1 MLGCVYVCCA
11 RAYMHARIDG
21 GNKGWCV
28 HQAVYDKT
36 NNDRWIFLGLSPAL
50 SCSHARAAR
59 SLSRLLAL
67 SLACSLS
74 RSRSRTRTRSPFLLP
89 SLPSSLFPSL
99 PRSLNLFAMLCISI
113 YPCVRGSLP
122 CMLAHVFTQ
131 VHTLTNTH
139 THTHTHTNMQS
150 LSLSLSLSR
159 TRFLSRAR
167 AVSLSF
173 SRIDS
178 HTHIHTN
185 THVYSLTHMDTNR
198 GSWDRRDDLQH

>member
-1 MLGCVYVCCA
+1 MYVVHVHTCMHVSMGVIKAGVFIRRCMTRPTTTAGSFWVSLLLSLA
-11 RAYMHARIDG
+11 RTR
-21 GNKGWCV
+21 V
-28 HQAVYDKT
+28 
-36 NNDRWIFLGLSPAL
+36 R
-50 SCSHARAAR
+50 R
-59 SLSRLLAL
+59 AL

-74 RSRSRTRTRSPFLLP
+74 RSRSRTRTRSLFLLP

-99 PRSLNLFAMLCISI
+99 PRSLNLFAMFRMLCISI

-139 THTHTHTNMQS
+139 THTHTHTRTCS

-159 TRFLSRAR
+159 ARFLSRAR

>member
-21 GNKGWCV
+21 GNQGWLCV
-28 HQAVYDKT
+28 CFHQAVYDKT

-74 RSRSRTRTRSPFLLP
+74 RSRSRTRTRSLFLLP

-99 PRSLNLFAMLCISI
+99 PRSLNLFAMIHVLCLSI

-139 THTHTHTNMQS
+139 THTHEHAVS
-150 LSLSLSLSR
+150 LSLSLSLSYALS
-159 TRFLSRAR
+159 LSRAR
-167 AVSLSF
+167 CLSLF
-173 SRIDS
+173 LTNRQS
-178 HTHIHTN
+178 HTHTHKHTRLLA
-185 THVYSLTHMDTNR
+185 HSH
-198 GSWDRRDDLQH
+198 GHEQG